1 MIKVLLVDDQTL
13 LREGLK
19 SLLALKENIQVVA
32 EAANGEEALEVLRD
46 TSFEIDVVLLDI
58 RMQVLDGIGVLKAM
72 REQDLT
78 QPVLVLTTFDDTE
91 QALECIRYGAKGYA
105 LKDINLE
112 RLTGAIETLAKGGTA
127 LSPGITDRILTAAP
141 KQNDD
146 QSPVIETLTD
156 SELKVLSLIA
166 AGYSNGEIADALCR
180 SEGTIRNQVSFV
192 LRKLDV
198 RDRTRAVL
206 KAIDLGLL

>member
-1 MIKVLLVDDQTL
+1 MIRVLLVDDQTL

-19 SLLALKENIQVVA
+19 SLLALKDNIQVVA
-32 EAANGEEALEVLRD
+32 EAANGEEALQLLANQGD
-46 TSFEIDVVLLDI
+46 TIDVVLLDI
-58 RMQVLDGIGVLKAM
+58 RMPVLDGIGVLKAM

-141 KQNDD
+141 KQNND

>member
-1 MIKVLLVDDQTL
+1 MIRVLLVDDQTL

-19 SLLALKENIQVVA
+19 SLLALKDNIQVVA
-32 EAANGEEALEVLRD
+32 EAGNGEEALQLLANQGA
-46 TSFEIDVVLLDI
+46 EIDVVLLDI
-58 RMQVLDGIGVLKAM
+58 RMPVLDGIGVLKAM

>member
-46 TSFEIDVVLLDI
+46 SSFEIDVVLLDI
-58 RMQVLDGIGVLKAM
+58 RMPVLDGIGVLKAM

-91 QALECIRYGAKGYA
+91 QALECIRQGAKGYA

-112 RLTGAIETLAKGGTA
+112 RLTSAIETLADGGTA

-141 KQNDD
+141 KQNTD
-146 QSPVIETLTD
+146 QSPLMETLTS

-166 AGYSNGEIADALCR
+166 AGYSNGEIANALCR

>member
-1 MIKVLLVDDQTL
+1 MIRVLLVDDQTL

-19 SLLALKENIQVVA
+19 SLLALKDNIQVVA
-32 EAANGEEALEVLRD
+32 EAANGEEALQLLADRGG
-46 TSFEIDVVLLDI
+46 EIDVVLLDI
-58 RMQVLDGIGVLKAM
+58 RMPVLDGIGVLKAM

-141 KQNDD
+141 KRNDD

>member
-1 MIKVLLVDDQTL
+1 MIRVLLVDDQTL

-32 EAANGEEALEVLRD
+32 EAANGEEALQLLTD
-46 TSFEIDVVLLDI
+46 QGGEIDVVLLDI
-58 RMQVLDGIGVLKAM
+58 RMPVLDGIGVLKAM

-127 LSPGITDRILTAAP
+127 LSPGITDRILNAAP

-166 AGYSNGEIADALCR
+166 AGYSNSEIANALCR

>member
-32 EAANGEEALEVLRD
+32 EAAHGEEALEVLRD

-58 RMQVLDGIGVLKAM
+58 RMPVLDGIGVLKAM
-72 REQDLT
+72 REAQLL

-91 QALECIRYGAKGYA
+91 QALECIRQGAKGYA

-112 RLTGAIETLAKGGTA
+112 RLTSAIETLADGGTA
-127 LSPGITDRILTAAP
+127 LSPGITDR
-141 KQNDD
+141 
-146 QSPVIETLTD
+146 
-156 SELKVLSLIA
+156 
-166 AGYSNGEIADALCR
+166 
-180 SEGTIRNQVSFV
+180 
-192 LRKLDV
+192 
-198 RDRTRAVL
+198 
-206 KAIDLGLL
+206 

>member
-58 RMQVLDGIGVLKAM
+58 RMPVLDGIGVLKAM
-72 REQDLT
+72 REAQLL

-91 QALECIRYGAKGYA
+91 QALECIRQGAKGYA

-112 RLTGAIETLAKGGTA
+112 RLTSAIETLADGGTA

-141 KQNDD
+141 KQNTD
-146 QSPVIETLTD
+146 QSPLMETLTS

-166 AGYSNGEIADALCR
+166 AGYSNGEIANALCR

>member
-19 SLLALKENIQVVA
+19 SLLALKENIQVVT

-46 TSFEIDVVLLDI
+46 SSFEIDVVLLDI
-58 RMQVLDGIGVLKAM
+58 RMPVLDGIGVLKAM

-91 QALECIRYGAKGYA
+91 QALECIRQGAKGYA
-105 LKDINLE
+105 MKDINLE
-112 RLTGAIETLAKGGTA
+112 RLTSAIETLANGGTA

-141 KQNDD
+141 KQNTD
-146 QSPVIETLTD
+146 QSPLMETLTS

-166 AGYSNGEIADALCR
+166 AGYSNGEIANALCR

>member
-13 LREGLK
+13 LLEGLK

-46 TSFEIDVVLLDI
+46 SSFEIDVVLLDI
-58 RMQVLDGIGVLKAM
+58 RMPVLDGIGVLKAM
-72 REQDLT
+72 REAQLL

-91 QALECIRYGAKGYA
+91 QALECIRQGAKGYA

-112 RLTGAIETLAKGGTA
+112 RLTSAIETLADGGTA

-141 KQNDD
+141 KQNTD
-146 QSPVIETLTD
+146 QSPLMETLTS

-166 AGYSNGEIADALCR
+166 AGYSNGEIANALCR

>member
-1 MIKVLLVDDQTL
+1 MIRVLLVDDQTL

-19 SLLALKENIQVVA
+19 SLLALKDNIQVVA
-32 EAANGEEALEVLRD
+32 EAGNGEEALQLLANQGD
-46 TSFEIDVVLLDI
+46 EIDVVLLDI
-58 RMQVLDGIGVLKAM
+58 RMPVLDGIGVLKAM

-78 QPVLVLTTFDDTE
+78 LPVLVLTTFDDTE

-166 AGYSNGEIADALCR
+166 AGYSNGEIANALCR